1 MEQNPIRLHLGCG
14 MNYLPGY
21 VNVDLPPLEQTVM
34 HSRADVYKDI
44 RELEYADNSVD
55 EIRSHH
61 LLEHFSRPEAIK
73 LLLQWRKW
81 LRPGGL
87 LSVETP
93 DFEKGARA
101 FAEAGLNEKFK
112 IARHL
117 FGSQE
122 SGWALHKDFWGEE
135 KFRFVLGKLG
145 FEHIVCEAQTLY
157 TSKSLPDRFSH
168 VAKKIFPGKVDNLHN
183 IIVKAYKTA
192 QGVDEMAVAREI
204 LGMSLLGKEEEIL
217 EVWMDEFKRG

>member
-1 MEQNPIRLHLGCG
+1 MEKEQLKLHLGCG
-14 MNYLPGY
+14 MNYLGGY
-21 VNVDLPPLEQTVM
+21 VNVDLPPSEQTVI
-34 HSRADVYKDI
+34 HAKADVYKDI
-44 RELEYADNSVD
+44 RELEYAENSVD

-61 LLEHFSRPEAIK
+61 LLEHFSRPESIK

-81 LRPGGL
+81 LKPGGL
-87 LSVETP
+87 LFVETP
-93 DFEKGARA
+93 DFESAVKT
-101 FAEAGLNEKFK
+101 FGLASLREKFK

-145 FEHIVCEAQTLY
+145 FENIVCENQTLY
-157 TSKSLPDRFSH
+157 TSKNLPDRFSR
-168 VAKKIFPGKVDNLHN
+168 VAKKIFPSKVDNLHN
-183 IIVKAYKTA
+183 IIVKAYKVA
-192 QGVDEMAVAREI
+192 RDIDEMAVAREI

-217 EVWMDEFKRG
+217 EVWMDDFRKA